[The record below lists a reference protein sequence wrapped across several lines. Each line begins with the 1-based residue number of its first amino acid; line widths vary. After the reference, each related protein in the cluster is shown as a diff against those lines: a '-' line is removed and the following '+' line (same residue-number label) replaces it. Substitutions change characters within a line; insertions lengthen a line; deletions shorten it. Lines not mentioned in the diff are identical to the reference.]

1 MTRTRFNRS
10 CVPKW
15 LFSARRAQIPIQQF
29 ISCLNFFLFTH
40 KLLRTYS
47 YSRHSNIWVLR
58 KKITKRKYKTG
69 SVITKLLWTPS
80 PSHDWGCSF
89 LGAHTDNGTVREWSA
104 LRYSA
109 FEKLTLHS
117 SLSNANIDINSIE
130 IPGFFLFVLVIYCY
144 FFFAFVFARNT
155 TFFNQWRM
163 WLHNKASW
171 KQWPVIKYG

>member
-29 ISCLNFFLFTH
+29 ISYLNLFLFTH
-40 KLLRTYS
+40 KAVRTYS

-58 KKITKRKYKTG
+58 KKITKRNYKTG

-80 PSHDWGCSF
+80 PSIIPLH
-89 LGAHTDNGTVREWSA
+89 GTVRERSA
-104 LRYSA
+104 LCYSA

-144 FFFAFVFARNT
+144 FVFVFVFARNT
-155 TFFNQWRM
+155 TFFNRWRM

>member
-1 MTRTRFNRS
+1 MNSKRCIYYNLIFFLVTRTRFNRS

-15 LFSARRAQIPIQQF
+15 LFSPRRAQIPIQQF
-29 ISCLNFFLFTH
+29 ISYLNIFLFTH
-40 KLLRTYS
+40 KPVRTYS

-58 KKITKRKYKTG
+58 KKVTKRKYKTG

-89 LGAHTDNGTVREWSA
+89 LGAHTDNGTVRERSA

-109 FEKLTLHS
+109 FEKLNLHS

-130 IPGFFLFVLVIYCY
+130 IPGLFSFCVGDLLLFC
-144 FFFAFVFARNT
+144 FCFR
-155 TFFNQWRM
+155 Q
-163 WLHNKASW
+163 
-171 KQWPVIKYG
+171 KYHIF